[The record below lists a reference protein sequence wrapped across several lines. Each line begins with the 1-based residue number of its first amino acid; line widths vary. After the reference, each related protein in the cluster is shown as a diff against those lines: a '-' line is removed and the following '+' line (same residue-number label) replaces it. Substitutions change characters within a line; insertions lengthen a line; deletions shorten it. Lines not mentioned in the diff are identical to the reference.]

1 MGQEIGSS
9 HFREEDFQRFQTSLR
24 QETNLLGE
32 WFAQGKFSEFGKV
45 GGFELE
51 IWLVDEHGSPRAIN
65 DAFLKLTEARNL
77 PVVPEL
83 ARFNVELNSE
93 PRLLQGD
100 VLSRMQAELEHTWRQ
115 CCELGRQIDTSLMMI
130 GILPTVKDSELILA
144 NMSDVKR
151 FQALNDQVL
160 RLRNGRPLEIAID
173 GREALHMQHGDVMFE
188 SAATSFQL
196 HFQVGVS
203 QVARYYNAAHV
214 LSAPM
219 VAISANSPY
228 LFGRDL
234 WDETRIPLFEQAVAM
249 EDIYGREGG
258 QAGRVTFGVNYIE
271 SSVYECFIRN
281 MGCYPVLL
289 PAHSD
294 APPEALSHLRL
305 HNGTIWRWNRPLIG
319 FDATGEPHVR
329 IEHRVVPAGPT
340 VVDAIANAAL
350 FFGALESMANT
361 EVPAESQLGFEQA
374 RTNFYAAAKDGLRA
388 ELVWLNGKKI
398 PALELLEQ
406 EILPMARRGLK
417 MLDVDEADARDFLG
431 IIEARIKRRCNGTVW
446 QRQYV
451 ARHGADMQ
459 GLTRAYH
466 ERQQQGQP
474 VHEWSV

>member
-9 HFREEDFQRFQTSLR
+9 QFRPEDFQRFQDKLR
-24 QETNLLGE
+24 QETALLGE
-32 WFAQGKFSEFGKV
+32 WFSQRILSDHGKV

-51 IWLVDEHGSPRAIN
+51 VWLVDENSRPKAVN
-65 DAFLKLTEARNL
+65 DAYLKLTETRNL

-100 VLSRMQAELEHTWRQ
+100 VLSRMRFELDTTWNR

-130 GILPTVKDSELILA
+130 GILPTVKDSELTLA
-144 NMSDVKR
+144 NISDAKR
-151 FQALNDQVL
+151 FLALNDQVL
-160 RLRNGRPLEIAID
+160 RLRNGRPLEIEID
-173 GREALHMQHGDVMFE
+173 GRETLRTQHGDVMLE

-203 QVARYYNAAHV
+203 QILRYYNAAHV

-219 VAISANSPY
+219 VGISANSPY

-258 QAGRVTFGVNYIE
+258 RAGRVTFGARYIE
-271 SSVYECFIRN
+271 SSVHECFVRN
-281 MGCYPVLL
+281 LDCYPVLL
-289 PAHSD
+289 PAYLD
-294 APPEALSHLRL
+294 APVEELAHLRL

-319 FDATGEPHVR
+319 FDAKGTPHVR

-340 VVDAIANAAL
+340 VIDAIANAAL
-350 FFGALESMANT
+350 FFGALESMAHSDI
-361 EVPAESQLGFEQA
+361 PAEQRLGFEQA
-374 RTNFYAAAKDGLRA
+374 RANFYAAAKQGLRA
-388 ELVWLNGKKI
+388 ELVWLDGKKVSM
-398 PALELLEQ
+398 LELLEH
-406 EILPMARRGLK
+406 EILPMARQGLQS
-417 MLDVDEADARDFLG
+417 MDVDEADADDFLSV
-431 IIEARIKRRCNGTVW
+431 IEARIQTRCNGAVW

-451 ARHGADMQ
+451 ARHGANMEQ
-459 GLTRAYH
+459 LARAYH

-474 VHEWSV
+474 VHEWSI